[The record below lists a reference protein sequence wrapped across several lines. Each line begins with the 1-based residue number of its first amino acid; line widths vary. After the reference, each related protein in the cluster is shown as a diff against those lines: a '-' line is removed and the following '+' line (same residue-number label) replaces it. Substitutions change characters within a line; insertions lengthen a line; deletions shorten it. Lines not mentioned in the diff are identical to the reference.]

1 LPILATKGWTLMSIS
16 TPQTE
21 SRVVLSDVSWATFQA
36 LLTDTDHRGSRFTY
50 DRGNLEIMSPSLEH
64 ERLSSLI
71 GRMIEAYTEELGIP
85 IRSARSTTLKS
96 ELKQRGLE
104 PDESYYIANEA
115 QIRGLDEIDLSINPP
130 PDLAIEV
137 DITSSSLDQLGIY
150 AALGVPEVWICD
162 GTHLKIYRLQTD
174 GEYAIQDRS
183 PTFPSL
189 PPVTILD
196 FLARRNSTDE
206 TSWIRSF
213 RQWVKNIR

>member
-1 LPILATKGWTLMSIS
+1 MSVSI
-16 TPQTE
+16 PQTE
-21 SRVVLSDVSWATFQA
+21 SRVVLSEVSWPTFEA
-36 LLTDTDHRGSRFTY
+36 LLADTDHRGSRFAY
-50 DRGNLEIMSPSLEH
+50 NRGRLEIMSPSSEH
-64 ERLSSLI
+64 ERLSALI
-71 GRMIEAYTEELGIP
+71 GRMIEAYTEELDIP
-85 IRSARSTTLKS
+85 IRSGKSTTLKS
-96 ELKQRGLE
+96 ELKQKGLE
-104 PDESYYIANEA
+104 PDECYYIANEPDV
-115 QIRGLDEIDLSINPP
+115 RELDVIDLTINPP

-162 GTHLKIYRLQTD
+162 GTHLKIYRLRPD

-189 PPVTILD
+189 PPETILD
-196 FLARRNSTDE
+196 FLAKRNSTDE

>member
-1 LPILATKGWTLMSIS
+1 MSIS

-21 SRVVLSDVSWATFQA
+21 NRIVLSDVSWSTFEA
-36 LLTDTDHRGSRFTY
+36 LLADTDHRGSRFAY

-71 GRMIEAYTEELGIP
+71 SRMIEAYTEELGIP
-85 IRSARSTTLKS
+85 VQTARSTTLKS
-96 ELKQRGLE
+96 ELKQKGLE

-115 QIRGLDEIDLSINPP
+115 QIRGLDEIDLSVNPP

-162 GTHLKIYRLQTD
+162 GAHLKIYRLQTG

-189 PPVTILD
+189 PPETIIG
-196 FLARRNSTDE
+196 FLAKRNNTDE

>member
-1 LPILATKGWTLMSIS
+1 MSIS

-21 SRVVLSDVSWATFQA
+21 SRIVLSDVSWATFQA
-36 LLTDTDHRGSRFTY
+36 LLADTDHRGSRFTY

-85 IRSARSTTLKS
+85 IQTARSTTLKS

-104 PDESYYIANEA
+104 PDESYYITNEA
-115 QIRGLDEIDLSINPP
+115 QVRGLDEIDLSVNPP

-162 GTHLKIYRLQTD
+162 GTNLAIYGLQTD
-174 GEYAIQDRS
+174 GSYALLDRS
-183 PTFPSL
+183 STLRTLL
-189 PPVTILD
+189 PQTIVE
-196 FLARRNSTDE
+196 FLAKRNSTDE

>member
-1 LPILATKGWTLMSIS
+1 
-16 TPQTE
+16 
-21 SRVVLSDVSWATFQA
+21 
-36 LLTDTDHRGSRFTY
+36 
-50 DRGNLEIMSPSLEH
+50 LEIMSPSLEH

-85 IRSARSTTLKS
+85 IQTARSTTLKS

-104 PDESYYIANEA
+104 PDESYYITNEA
-115 QIRGLDEIDLSINPP
+115 QVRGLDEIDLSVNPP

-162 GTHLKIYRLQTD
+162 GTNLAIYGLQTD
-174 GEYAIQDRS
+174 GSYALLDRS
-183 PTFPSL
+183 STLRTLL
-189 PPVTILD
+189 PQTIVE
-196 FLARRNSTDE
+196 FLAKRNSTDE